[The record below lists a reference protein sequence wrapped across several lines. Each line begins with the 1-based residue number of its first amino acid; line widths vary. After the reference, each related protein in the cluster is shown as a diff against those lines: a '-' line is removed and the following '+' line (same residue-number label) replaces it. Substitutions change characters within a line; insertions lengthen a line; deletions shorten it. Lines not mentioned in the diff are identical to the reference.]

1 MGGGHH
7 IMAWPW
13 GAKPLFSFNVL
24 SAAFILPPRI
34 RATQLRAGGSIF
46 GLRRW
51 EKNQVDNHSY
61 AKSSAAAAVLPL
73 ISY

>member
-1 MGGGHH
+1 MGGIILWLGL
-7 IMAWPW
+7 
-13 GAKPLFSFNVL
+13 GEKKSLFSFNVL
-24 SAAFILPPRI
+24 PAVFILPPRI

-46 GLRRW
+46 GLWRW

-61 AKSSAAAAVLPL
+61 VNSSAVAAVPPL

>member
-1 MGGGHH
+1 
-7 IMAWPW
+7 MACPW

-34 RATQLRAGGSIF
+34 RATQLQAGRSIF
-46 GLRRW
+46 GLWRW
-51 EKNQVDNHSY
+51 EKNQVDDHSY
-61 AKSSAAAAVLPL
+61 ANSSAAAAVPPL